1 MAASLR
7 VGIPAH
13 GERAWL
19 PRTLTALAA
28 QDDRDFEVVVCVNQ
42 PASWFGD
49 PTRAEL
55 TADNRATL
63 DDLAVLTPQLPYPL
77 EVIAAIEP
85 PHAPPDHLAGAG
97 WARAQCFADLDPH
110 TTPLCVS
117 LDADTWVPPHYLSA
131 VRAAFTRHPQAVALA
146 APYRHPLPDEPVAA
160 LRLLRYELYMR
171 HYQLNLALAGSPYAF
186 TALGSA
192 IAFRAAAYRAVGG
205 FPLRQAGEDFYLLQH
220 LCKRGPLLRHL
231 DATVEPAARPSTRV
245 PFGTGP
251 VIAALDP
258 EAQRERYPFYPRQAF
273 VLLANAIARFP
284 ELYRRDLTLGIEPWL
299 PSAVRGSGAFAKM
312 RRTLPSEGHFVRAC
326 HDRLDGLR
334 TLQFLR
340 NYSAAH
346 PGEDSARLDE
356 LLQALGEPPR
366 GLSFTTAAIPE
377 LDRLRDD
384 LIRYQH
390 LH

>member
-19 PRTLTALAA
+19 PRTLAALAA

-42 PASWFGD
+42 PASWASD
-49 PTRAEL
+49 PARAERS
-55 TADNRATL
+55 ADNRATL
-63 DDLAVLTPQLPYPL
+63 SDLAELALQLPYPL
-77 EVIAAIEP
+77 QVIAAIDP
-85 PHAPPDHLAGAG
+85 PDAPPDHLAGVG
-97 WARAQCFADLDPH
+97 WARARCFAALDPRA
-110 TTPLCVS
+110 TPLCVS

-131 VRAAFTRHPQAVALA
+131 VRAAFARQPEALALA
-146 APYRHPLPDEPVAA
+146 APYRHPLPDGPVDA

-192 IAFRAAAYRAVGG
+192 LAFRAEAYQAVGG
-205 FPLRQAGEDFYLLQH
+205 FPPRQAGEDFYLLQQ

-231 DATVEPAARPSTRV
+231 DATVEPAARASDRV

-258 EAQRERYPFYPRQAF
+258 EAQQSRYPFYPRQAF
-273 VLLANAIARFP
+273 ALLAAAIARFP
-284 ELYRRDLTLGIEPWL
+284 ELYRRDLPLGIEPWL
-299 PSAVRGSGAFAKM
+299 PPAVADPGVFAKM
-312 RRTLPSEGHFVRAC
+312 RRTFPSEAHFVRAC
-326 HDRLDGLR
+326 HDRFDGLR

-340 NYSAAH
+340 NYSATH
-346 PGEDSARLDE
+346 PGEDGARLDE
-356 LLQALGEPPR
+356 LLQALGQPPR
-366 GLSFTTAAIPE
+366 RLSFTQAAIPA

-384 LIRYQH
+384 LIRFQVA
-390 LH
+390 L